1 MSITDVIEMHEV
13 QWDNEGGLYRCKITV
28 NQLFK
33 VSIIAGVG
41 AYSNPRTMLSDFSH
55 YELYE
60 VAFFDMNDNWLE
72 VIPVDGDYSKVTYS
86 RNEFTDVWSS
96 VAPFEIKDAINALL
110 EAWEG

>member
-1 MSITDVIEMHEV
+1 MSITDVIELHEI

-41 AYSNPRTMLSDFSH
+41 AYSDPQVKLSDFSH

-60 VAFFDMNDNWLE
+60 IAFFDMDDNWLE
-72 VIPVDGDYSKVTYS
+72 VTPLDGNCSKVTYK
-86 RNEFTDVWSS
+86 RNEFTDTWGS
-96 VAPFEIKDAINALL
+96 VAPFEIKDAIDALL